1 VDRYT
6 RPPLGAC
13 IYTGGLAA
21 PADSVASS
29 SAPHEQAATM
39 VLDRPP
45 TSSGA
50 KASTAATDTNQGSS
64 VRASS
69 QSSEGAVG

>member
-1 VDRYT
+1 MISNAYEIVFIIHENQPR
-6 RPPLGAC
+6 A
-13 IYTGGLAA
+13 
-21 PADSVASS
+21 
-29 SAPHEQAATM
+29 HEQAATM